1 VNSTQNFKKSKSISS
16 PTPNTFMGHLG
27 GGESLVGSSDPFW
40 ELLSNANPIA
50 RVCLWVICGRNFGV
64 RDSLAIQL
72 HGLPPCSYH
81 KMPASP
87 KEVDPWGAGGRRWK
101 RRRLR
106 SVAYL
111 LRSCQLI
118 ISLLAHH
125 KSPESVSCN
134 DVCVCV
140 STLKKKIKSSN
151 FKLV

>member
-1 VNSTQNFKKSKSISS
+1 VISTQNFKKSKSISS
-16 PTPNTFMGHLG
+16 LTPNTFMGHLE

-87 KEVDPWGAGGRRWK
+87 KEVDPWGAGGRGRR

-125 KSPESVSCN
+125 KSTESVSC
-134 DVCVCV
+134 DDGSVCV
-140 STLKKKIKSSN
+140 SALKKKKQSS
-151 FKLV
+151 LYQT